1 MRPLQQSLIPSAAVI
16 TIDGSG
22 SAFAAYRL
30 FNLTTSLKTGDTHE
44 DGKHTSDCYNYSYT
58 LNEKYRLPLLET
70 LLLMTEGHSLDC
82 LDSMT
87 EEQKTA
93 WNEMLTELQA
103 MSGKLMT
110 NQLIS
115 GLSKMSPEDL
125 RLFSDSLYAYIQKS
139 GNIMPDLTTAEK
151 AYPDPP
157 QGYYL
162 IVETAAAGHDDAV
175 SSVILD
181 TNGLAA
187 VTVYLKEEAPVLQ
200 KIGIKDRK
208 PFSGTSAEPGETIRF
223 LLNAQMIDEVTYNIV
238 SGFDNLFG
246 ADDIVPI
253 IGAPEVDVDHV
264 YPNGSHASN
273 GSTSLVTRYPEYYLK
288 FIDTPQNMTY
298 VPNSARIFFVSP
310 FMIPYIYQFME
321 EQGVLD
327 YEKVLPPVT
336 EVGLIEESE
345 PNKDIIAL
353 ELTEFSAMNWDV
365 DTKKLTVEMEN
376 LYGAVGMAATD
387 SRFVQSNALEEIL
400 DFPESKMLVAPTS
413 YVFVTYEVT
422 LDETFE
428 AGASGNK
435 NSAVLEYS
443 NDPYHEGSHG
453 TTSENPNAQS
463 EVYSWVLKVNKMEN
477 LGTEAE
483 PNLQPLV
490 GARFKVQKMKY
501 PADFPTQFT
510 ETAEE
515 SAETALMN
523 YQNDLIMNH
532 FEELWVDYLT
542 NPELNEGGTEFTFKG
557 LKDNEIQTQ
566 EDIDALFK
574 YIYDET
580 SGDLTAIDTSKL
592 AGFEPGIYR
601 LVETVVPQG
610 YNKADDLFFEING
623 EYTVNPET
631 GAHEFVLKVYDIPYN
646 EMLDGATVD
655 VLITDDGDPS
665 DDGDD
670 DGSGV
675 DVNKPVSE
683 KIIVSA
689 TDAGQLETTV
699 LNVSGTLLPSTGG
712 TGTTML
718 YVGGGLLMLLAIG
731 FVVLKIR
738 KKPDVE

>member
-1 MRPLQQSLIPSAAVI
+1 MSA
-16 TIDGSG
+16 T
-22 SAFAAYRL
+22 
-30 FNLTTSLKTGDTHE
+30 
-44 DGKHTSDCYNYSYT
+44 
-58 LNEKYRLPLLET
+58 
-70 LLLMTEGHSLDC
+70 
-82 LDSMT
+82 
-87 EEQKTA
+87 
-93 WNEMLTELQA
+93 
-103 MSGKLMT
+103 
-110 NQLIS
+110 
-115 GLSKMSPEDL
+115 DL
-125 RLFSDSLYAYIQKS
+125 RLFADSLYTYFQKK
-139 GNIMPDLTTAEK
+139 GIAPDLTTTEK
-151 AYPDPP
+151 AFPDAP

-162 IVETAAAGHDDAV
+162 IVETTAAGHDDAV

-181 TNGLAA
+181 TNGMAA
-187 VTVYLKEEAPVLQ
+187 VTVYLKEEAPALQ
-200 KIGIKDRK
+200 KMGIKNGN
-208 PFSGTSAEPGETIRF
+208 PFTGTSAEPGETIRF
-223 LLNAQMIDEVTYNIV
+223 LLGATMIDEVIYNIV
-238 SGFDNLFG
+238 SGLDDLFES
-246 ADDIVPI
+246 DRNDVVPI
-253 IGAPEVDVDHV
+253 ITGPDSDIDVDYV
-264 YPNGSHASN
+264 YPDSSN
-273 GSTSLVTRYPEYYLK
+273 IGDETTSLVTRYPEYYLK

-298 VPNSARIFFVSP
+298 VPNSARVFFVSP
-310 FMIPYIYQFME
+310 MIVSQVYQFME

-327 YEKVLPPVT
+327 HEKVLPPVT
-336 EVGLIEESE
+336 EVGFSAGL
-345 PNKDIIAL
+345 NLNMVAL
-353 ELTEFSAMNWDV
+353 ELTDFSAINWDA

-376 LYGAVGMAATD
+376 LYGSVGGAATD
-387 SRFVQSNALEEIL
+387 SRFVQRDALTEIL
-400 DFPESKMLVAPTS
+400 DLPERKMIEVTS

-501 PADFPTQFT
+501 PANFPTQFT

-566 EDIDALFK
+566 EDMDALFK

-580 SGDLTAIDTSKL
+580 SGNLTAIDTSKL

-623 EYTVNPET
+623 GYTVNPET